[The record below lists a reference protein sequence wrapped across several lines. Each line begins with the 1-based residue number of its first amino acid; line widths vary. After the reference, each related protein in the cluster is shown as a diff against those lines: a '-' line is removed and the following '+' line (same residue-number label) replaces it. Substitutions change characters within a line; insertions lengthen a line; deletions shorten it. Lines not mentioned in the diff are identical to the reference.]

1 MIVLGLFICFL
12 GRKFI
17 KVTLFIA
24 GVLLTVGVIMT
35 IVIAFFFNESTD
47 STPIWIVLGVSTLLG
62 LIVGY
67 LLSRDTA

>member
-1 MIVLGLFICFL
+1 
-12 GRKFI
+12 
-17 KVTLFIA
+17 
-24 GVLLTVGVIMT
+24 MT